1 MMNAVDFLAWVRGP
15 MFSIALIIFIF
26 GVTVRLLEMLLIGRK
41 PDYSESRESAFAG
54 GMRTIFRRFMPA
66 DTGTLQRST
75 IVIFAGYVFHIG
87 FFIVLLL
94 FVPHILLIKDTLGI
108 QWAGLPTPII
118 DAATVMTLLALL
130 VLLINRLVNPVLR
143 FLSTFQD
150 YLIWLL
156 TFLPVLTGYMA
167 FHHFIQPYQLVL
179 ALHILSVEL
188 LMIVFPFTKLMHTF
202 TLFFARWY
210 NGAVVGRKGVKT

>member
-1 MMNAVDFLAWVRGP
+1 MNAVDFLAWVRGP

-41 PDYSESRESAFAG
+41 PDYSEARESPFAG

-66 DTGTLQRST
+66 DTDTLKRST
-75 IVIFAGYVFHIG
+75 VVIFAGYVFHIG
-87 FFIVLLL
+87 FFIILLL
-94 FVPHILLIKDTLGI
+94 FVPHILLIKETLGI

-210 NGAVVGRKGVKT
+210 NGAVAGRKGVKA